1 MLRRPPRSTLT
12 DTLFPSTTLFRSQIS
27 SFVLAEQP
35 LDESRRPHSES
46 LRERPAYA
54 VYYYFA
60 RFQLFGMP
68 HIQEWQWVTHPRP
81 LSLIPRSLQN
91 LSLPGNPC
99 RRRSEEHTSE
109 LQSLMRISYAVFCL
123 KKKKNQT
130 KPHLHIFT

>member
-1 MLRRPPRSTLT
+1 MIRLPPRSTRPG
-12 DTLFPSTTLFRSQIS
+12 TLLPYTTLFRSPGGQLS

-35 LDESRRPHSES
+35 LDESRRPHSEA

-91 LSLPGNPC
+91 LSLPEILVDAGEADVGDAVQPLQAL
-99 RRRSEEHTSE
+99 RSEEHTSE
-109 LQSLMRISYAVFCL
+109 LQSLMRI
-123 KKKKNQT
+123 
-130 KPHLHIFT
+130 

>member
-35 LDESRRPHSES
+35 LDESRRPHSEA

-91 LSLPGNPC
+91 ISLPGNPC
-99 RRRSEEHTSE
+99 RRWRSECRRRCPAPRSEERREGKECVSTFGSGGWP
-109 LQSLMRISYAVFCL
+109 
-123 KKKKNQT
+123 N
-130 KPHLHIFT
+130 